1 MRYTVTIRER
11 DYEQLYSHL
20 FSNASTERAAYLL
33 CRPVHM
39 VDETLLLTRKF
50 IPVESEDIVSSS
62 TVHMKI
68 SSRSYTRAM
77 KHANDRKECLFFV
90 HSHPDGHEQHSIQ
103 DDEEEEKFFRTV
115 YVRIR
120 TPGVHGSLV
129 FTRSGIT
136 SARIWREN
144 GTRAPIERIRII
156 GKRFRYWFSDQ
167 FHTHVPDFF
176 DRQVRT
182 FGRDTQAIL
191 SRLNIGI
198 VGVGGTGSAVAEQ
211 LIRLG
216 VGSCVLADGGLFE
229 PSNVNRVYGSRL
241 IDADIPKVEITERL
255 AADVGLNTNVKVIP
269 KPVSYQS
276 VISQFRNCDVIFC
289 CTDDEWGR
297 SILTRFAIYY
307 LVPVLD
313 MGVKIDSQN
322 GTIRSIQGRVTTLLP
337 GTSCLF
343 CRDRITA
350 QRVRAESIR
359 ALDPAQAA
367 KLENE
372 GYIPELEEPAP
383 AVVPFTSMIASS
395 AVCEFLH
402 RLTGFMGEERQSS
415 EVIHLIDDTRIR
427 TNNKPSKPDCFCS
440 DEARIG
446 RGDVAPFLDLT
457 WRPE

>member
-1 MRYTVTIRER
+1 MRYTVTIREQ
-11 DYEQLYSHL
+11 DYDQLYAHL
-20 FSNASTERAAYLL
+20 FSNARTEKAAYLL
-33 CRPVHM
+33 CRPVNTA
-39 VDETLLLTRKF
+39 DETLLLARKF
-50 IPVESEDIVSSS
+50 IPVKSDDIVSSS
-62 TVHMKI
+62 SAHMKI

-77 KHANDRKECLFFV
+77 KQANDRKECLFFI
-90 HSHPDGHEQHSIQ
+90 HSHPDGHEQHSLQ
-103 DDEEEEKFFRTV
+103 DDAEEEKLFRTM

-120 TPGVHGSLV
+120 TVGVHGSLV

-136 SARIWREN
+136 CARIWKEN
-144 GTRAPIERIRII
+144 GTYAPIERIRII
-156 GKRFRYWFSDQ
+156 GRRFRYWFSDK
-167 FHTHVPDFF
+167 FHTHIPDFF
-176 DRQVRT
+176 DRQVRA

-191 SRLNIGI
+191 SRLNVGI

-229 PSNVNRVYGSRL
+229 PSNLNRVYGSRL
-241 IDADIPKVEITERL
+241 IDADIPKVKIIERL
-255 AADVGLNTNVKVIP
+255 AADVGLNTRVKVIP
-269 KPVSYQS
+269 QPISYCS
-276 VISQFRNCDVIFC
+276 VISQLRNCDVIFC

-297 SILTRFAIYY
+297 SILTKFAIYY
-307 LVPVLD
+307 LVPVFD

-337 GTSCLF
+337 GSACLF

-350 QRVRAESIR
+350 RRVRAESLR
-359 ALDPAQAA
+359 ALDPEQAA
-367 KLENE
+367 RLERE

-402 RLTGFMGEERQSS
+402 RLTGFLGEERESS
-415 EVIHLIDDTRIR
+415 EVIHLIDDTRTR
-427 TNNKPSKPDCFCS
+427 TNNKASKPDCFCS
-440 DEARIG
+440 DETHIG
-446 RGDVAPFLDLT
+446 RGDVKPLLDLT